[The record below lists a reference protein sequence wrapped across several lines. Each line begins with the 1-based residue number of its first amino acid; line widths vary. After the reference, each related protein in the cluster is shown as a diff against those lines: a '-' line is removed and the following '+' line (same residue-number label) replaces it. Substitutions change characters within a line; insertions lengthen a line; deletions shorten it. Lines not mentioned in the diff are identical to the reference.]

1 MTTCLPITPCYQY
14 HFALL
19 YHALPAQPFNSKIP
33 ASSKLGL
40 FSKFRQL
47 QRWASSKIP
56 FPKSAGKFQPG
67 VRSDFLWYRFSP
79 DILAW
84 MIWIQKMSIRSGS
97 GGLEDFIDNP
107 KQVFKCPRVKKY
119 SRLKIYR
126 QIYILKLSSRYFHLA
141 SKNITIKCLAGVKQS
156 NEHQNMTF
164 CDPDFFQ
171 MFGLDPHLGDLVS
184 KE

>member
-1 MTTCLPITPCYQY
+1 MLCQHSP
-14 HFALL
+14 
-19 YHALPAQPFNSKIP
+19 SIP
-33 ASSKLGL
+33 
-40 FSKFRQL
+40 
-47 QRWASSKIP
+47 
-56 FPKSAGKFQPG
+56 KFQHLQSWG
-67 VRSDFLWYRFSP
+67 CFQNSDNFKGGLVLKFLFQNRRENSNQGGKSDFLWYRFSP